1 MQPYKRTQENR
12 EKHANV
18 AGLVVT
24 FAVHALALLLCL
36 TLGLRYL
43 DPPPPE
49 RTTLLI
55 EFDEQV
61 PEEEP
66 VETRI
71 GREPQAEVND
81 PEREV
86 ELVREAQSPFV
97 NDRPNTTPASTPD
110 SHGDVDIPVP
120 QEPQINP
127 NALFPGMSSNSE
139 SNATTPHSATEA
151 STNFSAGQP
160 DGNTREGRIDGN
172 ANARLQGRNV
182 VGSLPKPAYNA
193 QLEGT
198 VVVQIKVDQYG
209 NVTEA
214 VAGVEGTTVH
224 DATLWNAARNAA
236 MRAHFN
242 MKADAPVLQ
251 TGTITYIFKL
261 Q

>member
-1 MQPYKRTQENR
+1 MQPYKRTQETR
-12 EKHANV
+12 EKNANV
-18 AGLVVT
+18 AGIVAT
-24 FAVHALALLLCL
+24 AVIHVLALLLCL
-36 TLGLRYL
+36 FLGLSYL

-55 EFDEQV
+55 DFEAEL

-66 VETRI
+66 VQTRI

-81 PEREV
+81 PDRPV

-97 NDRPNTTPASTPD
+97 NDRPNTAPVQTPD
-110 SHGDVDIPVP
+110 AHGDVDVPTP

-127 NALFPGMSSNSE
+127 NALFPGMSDNS
-139 SNATTPHSATEA
+139 SNATAPHSATEA
-151 STNFSAGQP
+151 SDGFRAGQP
-160 DGNTREGRIDGN
+160 DGNTREGRISGN
-172 ANARLQGRNV
+172 ANAHLQGRHLE
-182 VGSLPKPAYNA
+182 GSLPKPRYNA
-193 QLEGT
+193 QLEGI

-224 DATLWNAARNAA
+224 DATLWNAARSAA
-236 MRAHFN
+236 MQAHFN
-242 MKADAPVLQ
+242 MSADAPVLQ